1 MCPKQFFVCRPIPK
15 TLPLKGAAFE
25 AYVALYKAGLVNDN
39 LMPLLKHESTEEE
52 LAMGIEKRS
61 SIVQASAQM
70 NPWIEVARA
79 WSRQVGP
86 NRMKHGIVTINDANN
101 EIISRMEMILPMD
114 IPSVPRISRIL
125 GCHYGDDS

>member
-15 TLPLKGAAFE
+15 TLPLKDAAFE

-39 LMPLLKHESTEEE
+39 LMPLLKHESTEDE

-61 SIVQASAQM
+61 LIVQASAQM

-86 NRMKHGIVTINDANN
+86 NRM
-101 EIISRMEMILPMD
+101 
-114 IPSVPRISRIL
+114 
-125 GCHYGDDS
+125 